1 MQIYPLMVI
10 QLKSTPGGGVY
21 PLGSTAPLPALEQM
35 LRWECGLIGFFT
47 KISCYAVLDCEWSN
61 ETRYWKKDEKY

>member
-10 QLKSTPGGGVY
+10 QLKSTPGGAVS
-21 PLGSTAPLPALEQM
+21 PGSTAPLPAPEQM
-35 LRWECGLIGFFT
+35 LLRECGPIGFFT
-47 KISCYAVLDCEWSN
+47 KISCYAVFDCEWSN